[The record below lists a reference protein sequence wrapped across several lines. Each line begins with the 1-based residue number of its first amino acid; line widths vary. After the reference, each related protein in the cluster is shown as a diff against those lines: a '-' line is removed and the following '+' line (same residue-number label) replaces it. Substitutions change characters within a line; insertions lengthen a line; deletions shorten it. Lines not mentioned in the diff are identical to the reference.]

1 MRQLRRVALS
11 GLLGTAVEFYDFLVY
26 GTVAA
31 LVFGEL
37 FFPTA
42 DPAVGTIAAFGT
54 FAAGYVAR
62 PLGGI
67 VFGHFGDRIGRKSM
81 MLLTMV
87 LMGAGSFLI
96 GLLPTYDA
104 IGVWAPVL
112 LVALRVVQ
120 GIAIGGEWGGAT
132 LMVVEHAERTQ
143 GAGRRRGLWSSF
155 TQLGAPLGSVL
166 SAGVV
171 TLVATLPDDEFRTW
185 GWRVPFLLSVALLA
199 VGLFV
204 RLKVAESPLFA
215 EAEAEADAEAEA
227 GAEADAEAGAEKAPR
242 RASRPP
248 VAEVLRR
255 PKPLLLACGVGI
267 GAFTAQ
273 ALLTSFMISYAV
285 EQGYTRPQVLTAVTA
300 ASFVALAVLPAASA
314 LSDRVGRRPVVL
326 AGALASAALAFP
338 VLALVG
344 SGSPGLLILALVLG
358 HGVAQSTMYGP
369 LGALLSEMFGTRVR
383 YTGASLGYQAA
394 TLVGAGF
401 SPMIASSLLATYDGS
416 STPISLL
423 LCGGALITALTVWR
437 MRETHGDSLDSPAPD
452 VNAPEVNGP
461 EVSAPEV
468 NALKVNGPKVNG
480 PKVSGPEL
488 NGPAQE
494 GTRP

>member
-1 MRQLRRVALS
+1 MQPAPVPVPPPPPDSRQLRRVALS

-37 FFPTA
+37 FFPDA

-54 FAAGYVAR
+54 FAAGYLAR

-67 VFGHFGDRIGRKSM
+67 VFGHFGDRLGRKSM
-81 MLLTMV
+81 LLLTMV
-87 LMGAGSFLI
+87 LMGTCSFLI

-120 GIAIGGEWGGAT
+120 GLAIGGEWGGAM
-132 LMVVEHAERTQ
+132 LMVVEHAERTG
-143 GAGRRRGLWSSF
+143 GARRRRGLWSSF
-155 TQLGAPLGSVL
+155 TQLGAPLGSML

-171 TLVATLPDDEFRTW
+171 TIVSTLPDDEFRTW

-204 RLKVAESPLFA
+204 RLRVAESPLFT
-215 EAEAEADAEAEA
+215 ET
-227 GAEADAEAGAEKAPR
+227 
-242 RASRPP
+242 RAQDTRQQDRPP
-248 VAEVLRR
+248 LAEVLRR
-255 PKPLLLACGVGI
+255 PRPLLLAGCVGI

-285 EQGYTRPQVLTAVTA
+285 RHGYTRPQVLTAVTV
-300 ASFVALAVLPAASA
+300 ASAVALFALPAASA

-326 AGALASAALAFP
+326 AGAVASAALAFP
-338 VLALVG
+338 VLALVD
-344 SGSPGLLILALVLG
+344 SGSPGLLILALALG

-383 YTGASLGYQAA
+383 YTGASLGYQLA

-401 SPMIASSLLATYDGS
+401 SPLIASSLLAAYGGS
-416 STPISLL
+416 STPLSLL
-423 LCGGALITALTVWR
+423 LCGGAAITALTVWR
-437 MRETHGDSLDSPAPD
+437 LRETHADTLDARTTSATSADVPA
-452 VNAPEVNGP
+452 A
-461 EVSAPEV
+461 
-468 NALKVNGPKVNG
+468 
-480 PKVSGPEL
+480 
-488 NGPAQE
+488 E
-494 GTRP
+494 GARQ

>member
-1 MRQLRRVALS
+1 MQPSPSTAQPPPDTRQLRRVALS

-31 LVFGEL
+31 LVFGDL
-37 FFPTA
+37 FFPKA

-81 MLLTMV
+81 MLLTMA
-87 LMGAGSFLI
+87 LMGCGSFLI
-96 GLLPTYDA
+96 GVLPTYDA

-112 LVALRVVQ
+112 LVTLRVVQ

-143 GAGRRRGLWSSF
+143 SGRRGMWSSF
-155 TQLGAPLGSVL
+155 TMLGAPLGSVL
-166 SAGVV
+166 SAGMV
-171 TLVATLPDDEFRTW
+171 TLVSGLPDDQFRAW
-185 GWRVPFLLSVALLA
+185 GWRVPFLLSIVLLA

-215 EAEAEADAEAEA
+215 QVKRE
-227 GAEADAEAGAEKAPR
+227 PR
-242 RASRPP
+242 AKPP
-248 VAEVLRR
+248 VVEVLRR
-255 PKPLLLACGVGI
+255 PKPVLMACGVGI

-273 ALLTSFMISYAV
+273 SLLTGFMISYAV
-285 EQGYTRPQVLTAVTA
+285 DIGYSRSQVLTAVTI
-300 ASFVALAVLPAASA
+300 ASCVALLVLPAASA

-326 AGALASAALAFP
+326 AGAVASAALAFP
-338 VLALVG
+338 VLALVN
-344 SGSPGLLILALVLG
+344 SGSPGLLILALALG

-369 LGALLSEMFGTRVR
+369 LGALLTEMFGTRVR

-401 SPMIASSLLATYDGS
+401 SPLIASSLLASYGGG
-416 STPISLL
+416 STPVSLL
-423 LCGGALITALTVWR
+423 LCGGAAVTALTVWR
-437 MRETHGDSLDSPAPD
+437 LRETRA
-452 VNAPEVNGP
+452 
-461 EVSAPEV
+461 
-468 NALKVNGPKVNG
+468 NALENHETRSVTPT
-480 PKVSGPEL
+480 P
-488 NGPAQE
+488 E
-494 GTRP
+494 GTPR

>member
-1 MRQLRRVALS
+1 MQPAPVPVPPPPPDSRQLRRVALS

-37 FFPTA
+37 FFPEA

-54 FAAGYVAR
+54 FAAGYLAR

-67 VFGHFGDRIGRKSM
+67 VFGHFGDRLGRKSM
-81 MLLTMV
+81 LLLTMV
-87 LMGAGSFLI
+87 LMGTCSFLI

-120 GIAIGGEWGGAT
+120 GLAIGGEWGGAM
-132 LMVVEHAERTQ
+132 LMVVEHAERTG
-143 GAGRRRGLWSSF
+143 GARRRRGLWSSF
-155 TQLGAPLGSVL
+155 TQLGAPLGSML

-171 TLVATLPDDEFRTW
+171 TIVSTLPDDEFRTW

-204 RLKVAESPLFA
+204 RLRVAESPLFT
-215 EAEAEADAEAEA
+215 EARTRPEDT
-227 GAEADAEAGAEKAPR
+227 
-242 RASRPP
+242 RAQDRPP
-248 VAEVLRR
+248 LAEVLRR
-255 PKPLLLACGVGI
+255 PRPLLLAGCVGI

-285 EQGYTRPQVLTAVTA
+285 RHGYTRPQVLTAVTV
-300 ASFVALAVLPAASA
+300 ASAVALFALPAASA

-326 AGALASAALAFP
+326 AGAVASAALAFP
-338 VLALVG
+338 VLALVD
-344 SGSPGLLILALVLG
+344 SGSPGLLILALALG

-383 YTGASLGYQAA
+383 YTGASLGYQLA

-401 SPMIASSLLATYDGS
+401 SPMIASSLLAAYGGS
-416 STPISLL
+416 STPLSLL
-423 LCGGALITALTVWR
+423 LCGGAAITALTVWR
-437 MRETHGDSLDSPAPD
+437 LRETHADTLDNPTTATTSADVPA
-452 VNAPEVNGP
+452 A
-461 EVSAPEV
+461 
-468 NALKVNGPKVNG
+468 
-480 PKVSGPEL
+480 
-488 NGPAQE
+488 E
-494 GTRP
+494 GVRQ

>member
-1 MRQLRRVALS
+1 MPNFTEQPRPVPRELTVQSSPTPAQPAPDTRQLRRVALS

-31 LVFGEL
+31 LVFGDL
-37 FFPTA
+37 FFPRA

-81 MLLTMV
+81 MLLTMA
-87 LMGAGSFLI
+87 LMGCGSFLI
-96 GLLPTYDA
+96 GILPTYDT

-112 LVALRVVQ
+112 LVALRLVQ

-143 GAGRRRGLWSSF
+143 GARRGLWSSF

-171 TLVATLPDDEFRTW
+171 TLVSALPDDEFRAW
-185 GWRVPFLLSVALLA
+185 GWRVPFLLSIVLLA

-215 EAEAEADAEAEA
+215 EVKREPMD
-227 GAEADAEAGAEKAPR
+227 K
-242 RASRPP
+242 PP
-248 VAEVLRR
+248 VVEVLRR
-255 PKPLLLACGVGI
+255 PKPVLLAACVGI

-273 ALLTSFMISYAV
+273 SLLTGFMISYAV
-285 EQGYTRPQVLTAVTA
+285 EHGYTRPKVLTAVTV
-300 ASFVALAVLPAASA
+300 ASCVALVVLPAASA

-326 AGALASAALAFP
+326 AGAVASAALAFP
-338 VLALVG
+338 VLALVD
-344 SGSPGLLILALVLG
+344 SGSPGLLILALALG

-394 TLVGAGF
+394 TLLGAGF
-401 SPMIASSLLATYDGS
+401 SPLIASSLLASSGGS
-416 STPISLL
+416 STPVSLL
-423 LCGGALITALTVWR
+423 LCGGAAITALTVWR
-437 MRETHGDSLDSPAPD
+437 LRETHTDTLDAASSTSTTPTP
-452 VNAPEVNGP
+452 
-461 EVSAPEV
+461 
-468 NALKVNGPKVNG
+468 
-480 PKVSGPEL
+480 
-488 NGPAQE
+488 E
-494 GTRP
+494 GTLR

>member
-1 MRQLRRVALS
+1 LRRVALS
-11 GLLGTAVEFYDFLVY
+11 GLLGTTVEFYDFLVY

-31 LVFGEL
+31 LVFGDL
-37 FFPTA
+37 FFPGA

-81 MLLTMV
+81 MLLTMA
-87 LMGAGSFLI
+87 LMGGGSFLI

-112 LVALRVVQ
+112 LVTLRVVQ
-120 GIAIGGEWGGAT
+120 GLAIGGEWGGAT

-143 GAGRRRGLWSSF
+143 GDRRGLWSSA

-171 TLVATLPDDEFRTW
+171 ALVSALPDDDFRSW
-185 GWRVPFLLSVALLA
+185 GWRVPFLLSVILLA

-204 RLKVAESPLFA
+204 RLKVAESPLFVQ
-215 EAEAEADAEAEA
+215 
-227 GAEADAEAGAEKAPR
+227 GRQEKA
-242 RASRPP
+242 ARPP
-248 VAEVLRR
+248 VVEVLRR
-255 PKPLLLACGVGI
+255 PRTVLLAACVGI

-273 ALLTSFMISYAV
+273 SLLTGFMISYAV
-285 EQGYTRPQVLTAVTA
+285 DQGYSRPQVLTAVTV
-300 ASFVALAVLPAASA
+300 ASCVALAVLPAASA

-326 AGALASAALAFP
+326 AGALACAALAFP
-338 VLALVG
+338 VLALVD

-369 LGALLSEMFGTRVR
+369 LGALLTELFGTEVR

-394 TLVGAGF
+394 TLIGAGF
-401 SPMIASSLLATYDGS
+401 SPLIASSLVASYGGG
-416 STPISLL
+416 STPVSLL
-423 LCGGALITALTVWR
+423 LCAGAAVTALTVWR
-437 MRETHGDSLDSPAPD
+437 MRETRTARLDSATPQTSAPFPAP
-452 VNAPEVNGP
+452 APGG
-461 EVSAPEV
+461 APH
-468 NALKVNGPKVNG
+468 
-480 PKVSGPEL
+480 
-488 NGPAQE
+488 
-494 GTRP
+494 